1 MGGERK
7 ALPAAITHPNAGAS
21 PLAPESSASWGT
33 QVDREGSEDEFRQLA
48 SGRFALPDICFF
60 K

>member
-21 PLAPESSASWGT
+21 PPARESSVSWGT
-33 QVDREGSEDEFRQLA
+33 EANRAGSGDEFGQLA
-48 SGRFALPDICFF
+48 SGRFPLPDVCFF